1 MLTGLFSDR
10 VQAHEMEMM
19 KAMRNRVLILGTL
32 AALSGAVV
40 MATPTDAQA
49 QAKPAFGK
57 SKLKQAVAAFKAAK
71 KLFDAKDYAGALESY
86 RKAEGL
92 LPGAKP
98 KFMIGQSLDLAN
110 KPAEAIAAYQVFLD
124 SKPSAKKHQTRIDAA
139 TKRIGELKATLPGVV
154 NVTVTPGEAKA
165 TITVD
170 GKAEKNNACPNSCTL
185 ELAPGAHK
193 VVVSADGYASSSHE
207 VEVTAGG
214 THPVA
219 ATLKPTAPAAPP
231 ATAPVAPVPEPLS
244 DEAIVDEADG
254 RSKVPAYVTL
264 GVAGAG
270 AVLGSVFGVQALG
283 AKSDFDADP
292 TVDNA
297 DKAERSA
304 LIADMSFGVALTFG
318 ITGTVLLFSDD
329 GAEEDSAAVPTL
341 TPFAGT
347 KGGGMAATWIF

>member
-1 MLTGLFSDR
+1 
-10 VQAHEMEMM
+10 MEIM

-49 QAKPAFGK
+49 QAKPAFDK
-57 SKLKQAVAAFKAAK
+57 SKLKQAVAAFKAAQ
-71 KLFDAKDYAGALESY
+71 KLFDAKNYAGALESY

-98 KFMIGQSLDLAN
+98 KFMIAQSLDLGN
-110 KPAEAIAAYQVFLD
+110 KPAEAIAAYQAFLD
-124 SKPSAKKHQTRIDAA
+124 SKPNAKKHQKRIAAA

-154 NVTVTPGEAKA
+154 NVTVTPGKAKA

-193 VVVSADGYASSSHE
+193 VVVSAEGYESSSHD
-207 VEVTAGG
+207 VTVTAGG

-219 ATLKPTAPAAPP
+219 ASLKATAPAAPP
-231 ATAPVAPVPEPLS
+231 ATAPVAPAAEPLEEPVA
-244 DEAIVDEADG
+244 DEAEG

-283 AKSDFDADP
+283 AKSDFDAEP

>member
-1 MLTGLFSDR
+1 
-10 VQAHEMEMM
+10 MEMI
-19 KAMRNRVLILGTL
+19 KAMRNRVLVLGTL

-49 QAKPAFGK
+49 QARPAFDK

-71 KLFDAKDYAGALESY
+71 KLFDAKDYAGSLESY

-98 KFMIGQSLDLAN
+98 KFMIAQSLDLAN
-110 KPAEAIAAYQVFLD
+110 KPAQAIAAYQVFLD
-124 SKPSAKKHQTRIDAA
+124 SKPDAKKHQKRIDAA
-139 TKRIGELKATLPGVV
+139 TKRIGELKATLPGAV

-165 TITVD
+165 TVTVD
-170 GKAEKNNACPNSCTL
+170 GKAEMDKGCPSSCTL

-193 VVVSADGYASSSHE
+193 VVVSAAGYESSSHD
-207 VEVTAGG
+207 VTVTAGG

-219 ATLKPTAPAAPP
+219 ATLKATPASVP
-231 ATAPVAPVPEPLS
+231 ATAPVAPALEPI
-244 DEAIVDEADG
+244 DNEPIADDADG

-270 AVLGSVFGVQALG
+270 AVLGTVFGVQALG
-283 AKSDFDADP
+283 AKTDFDAEP

-318 ITGTVLLFSDD
+318 ITGTVLLFSGD
-329 GAEEDSAAVPTL
+329 GAEDDSAAVPTL
-341 TPFAGT
+341 TPFAGM